1 MSRTRRRVAPALG
14 LFALAPLIGECLLGN
29 LTVPEIVFFLLP
41 LLAPMY
47 GGGALLI
54 REVARR
60 TGRGPATM
68 LVLGVAYGLVEEG
81 LADQMLFNRDYAGHD
96 LMGDTYIPGL
106 GIGGWLTI
114 GVVTMHAV
122 WSTNVAIALAEALV
136 PGRAETPWLG
146 RTGLVVTG
154 AVFLAGT
161 AVVAYGNYT
170 EEHFMASPVQ
180 LLVTLALVVALVLV
194 AFRIRPRTP
203 VAGTVPG
210 PWAIGALALAAAA
223 LFLQTARL
231 PGWWSAACAAALIV
245 AASAGVIRWSRHGEW
260 GRSHRLALAGGA
272 LLAYAGGSFATS
284 PESAPKQGADYV
296 VNAVLAVAAIGLLL
310 VAARRSS
317 SRPLAPAGPPVAST
331 RERRTPGERQYER

>member
-14 LFALAPLIGECLLGN
+14 LFALAPLIGECLLGD
-29 LTVPEIVFFLLP
+29 LTVTEIVFFLLP

-96 LMGDTYIPGL
+96 LMGDTYVPGL
-106 GIGGWLTI
+106 GVGGWLTI

-122 WSTNVAIALAEALV
+122 WSTNVVIALAESLV
-136 PGRAETPWLG
+136 PGRAETSWLG

-161 AVVAYGNYT
+161 
-170 EEHFMASPVQ
+170 
-180 LLVTLALVVALVLV
+180 
-194 AFRIRPRTP
+194 
-203 VAGTVPG
+203 VPG
-210 PWAIGALALAAAA
+210 PWAI
-223 LFLQTARL
+223 
-231 PGWWSAACAAALIV
+231 
-245 AASAGVIRWSRHGEW
+245 
-260 GRSHRLALAGGA
+260 GA
-272 LLAYAGGSFATS
+272 LLAYAGGSFATG
-284 PESAPKQGADYV
+284 PESAPEQGADYV
-296 VNAVLAVAAIGLLL
+296 VNAVLAVAAIGLLV

-317 SRPLAPAGPPVAST
+317 SRPLAPAGLPVAGT
-331 RERRTPGERQYER
+331 RERRAPGERQYER